1 MRRVRQELLLI
12 REGRLLPPPE
22 ERGEAGRPDWGDQLP
37 DVPQQ
42 DRGGGAL
49 RRPLL
54 RHLLWDSPGR
64 SRTLLIYRA
73 ILITKYILSERHP
86 RRL

>member
-1 MRRVRQELLLI
+1 MNGMEISIHFKFFHVDGFPQE
-12 REGRLLPPPE
+12 RCQTS
-22 ERGEAGRPDWGDQLP
+22 RPDWSDKLP

>member
-1 MRRVRQELLLI
+1 MHFNFFYVDGFPQ
-12 REGRLLPPPE
+12 
-22 ERGEAGRPDWGDQLP
+22 ERGQTSRADWSDQLP

-64 SRTLLIYRA
+64 SRTLFIYRT
-73 ILITKYILSERHP
+73 ILITKYILLERHP